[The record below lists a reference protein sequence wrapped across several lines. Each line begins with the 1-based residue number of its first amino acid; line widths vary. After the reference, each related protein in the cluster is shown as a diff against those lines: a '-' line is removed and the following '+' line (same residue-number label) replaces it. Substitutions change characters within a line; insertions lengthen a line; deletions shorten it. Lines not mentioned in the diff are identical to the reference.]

1 MHIYIYIYIYIYTH
15 GSQAGSAVF
24 YSRHCVNQ
32 LVYLACAKWRF
43 KISQAKYCETTD
55 TKQYL
60 PEHRVPKLQGVDPS
74 LHVAL
79 DEEQ

>member
-1 MHIYIYIYIYIYTH
+1 MDHKQGQLSFTADIVSTSLYTW
-15 GSQAGSAVF
+15 
-24 YSRHCVNQ
+24 
-32 LVYLACAKWRF
+32 LVPNGVSK
-43 KISQAKYCETTD
+43 SQAKYCETTD